1 MKVRELVDELIA
13 YGVDNDLNGLR
24 IEREDLSIVTLSS
37 SITFK
42 KPIIERFTISIV
54 RETA

>member
-24 IEREDLSIVTLSS
+24 IDRSDLLIVTFESS
-37 SITFK
+37 LVLTNPPMEK
-42 KPIIERFTISIV
+42 FTIRIAKD
-54 RETA
+54 TA